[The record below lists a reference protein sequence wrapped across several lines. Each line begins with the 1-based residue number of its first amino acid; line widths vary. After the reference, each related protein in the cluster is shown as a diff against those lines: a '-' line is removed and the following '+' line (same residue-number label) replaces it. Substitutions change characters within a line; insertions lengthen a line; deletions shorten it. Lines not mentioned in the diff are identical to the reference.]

1 MFLLQWLYVLKL
13 EAYLLSVFNFFH
25 IFIQKKMR
33 KSPWI
38 GFRMVSFL
46 YCIKVS
52 FVVLL
57 RLLNWYCYFELEK
70 SNATGLNDQKA
81 NIEAGE
87 SESDDK
93 DKSDS

>member
-1 MFLLQWLYVLKL
+1 
-13 EAYLLSVFNFFH
+13 
-25 IFIQKKMR
+25 
-33 KSPWI
+33 
-38 GFRMVSFL
+38 MVSLL

-57 RLLNWYCYFELEK
+57 RLLNWYCYLELEK
-70 SNATGLNDQKA
+70 SNATGLNDQKG

-87 SESDDK
+87 SEADDK

>member
-1 MFLLQWLYVLKL
+1 
-13 EAYLLSVFNFFH
+13 
-25 IFIQKKMR
+25 
-33 KSPWI
+33 
-38 GFRMVSFL
+38 MVSLF
-46 YCIKVS
+46 YYIKVS

-57 RLLNWYCYFELEK
+57 QLLNWYCYFELEK

>member
-1 MFLLQWLYVLKL
+1 MAQTQEPSDYTNMSHVTGKTDSISIYSNNLKQTVDL
-13 EAYLLSVFNFFH
+13 DVRLTL
-25 IFIQKKMR
+25 KMR

-38 GFRMVSFL
+38 
-46 YCIKVS
+46 
-52 FVVLL
+52 
-57 RLLNWYCYFELEK
+57 ELEK

-87 SESDDK
+87 SEADDK

>member
-1 MFLLQWLYVLKL
+1 
-13 EAYLLSVFNFFH
+13 
-25 IFIQKKMR
+25 
-33 KSPWI
+33 
-38 GFRMVSFL
+38 MVSLF
-46 YCIKVS
+46 YYIKVS